1 MGESDARKE
10 IIFHLGAVPC
20 HAYAF
25 TISGFASAPFSL
37 DSHEFF
43 FGVMVCFFFQDHPG
57 FALPQETMMNIYLT
71 TSVLNHDC
79 LIFSLLLH
87 TRAR

>member
-43 FGVMVCFFFQDHPG
+43 LCDGVFFFQDHPG

-71 TSVLNHDC
+71 TSV
-79 LIFSLLLH
+79 
-87 TRAR
+87 